1 MNQFMNEEQQKDFV
15 EQYYQSLEV
24 KKEPRKTGSKRD
36 MIYGGIFFFLSLLC
50 ANFFFYGS
58 CGIAFAVVSVCLF
71 GGGLLYLRPN
81 RRGGGVYMGFCVL
94 SYLLCALALVLS
106 DSNLGTFLSIC
117 TMMVHSGITL
127 MEMMS
132 LRKGKRGTFKGV
144 SDWFRTEFGLSFGNI
159 GEVFYALFRKEKA
172 DGTVEKRKI
181 NSVLI
186 GILCAI
192 PVLLMVIP
200 LLMGADG
207 AFEGLMDKLSVDFG
221 KEVPATLIFGFSLF
235 VLFFGQHFGAHSR
248 EHEEQQSGNM
258 RRGVDTAFLV
268 TFFSVIALVYVLYLV
283 SQLAYFF
290 SAFSGLLPK
299 DFTVAEYARRG
310 FFEMFAVCV
319 INLGLLFFALLG
331 AKKKE
336 NGKEP
341 VMIRV
346 LAVFLCLF
354 SLVLIVTAMSKMNL
368 YIQSFGMT
376 YLRILTS
383 VFMIFLCVVFCTMCL
398 WIFVRKIPYMQ
409 VVVITAT
416 VLVLVLSFADPAR
429 VVADYNVKAY
439 QTGKLESIDMAE
451 LGMLASDAVVPYAW
465 ELTEDPTDEVSR
477 RAWGILYYHGLNY
490 GFFENGG
497 DEYSYDWR
505 AFNVTSYRAYRLI
518 LEHREEIYSEACRH
532 GYASYDRVG

>member
-1 MNQFMNEEQQKDFV
+1 
-15 EQYYQSLEV
+15 
-24 KKEPRKTGSKRD
+24 
-36 MIYGGIFFFLSLLC
+36 
-50 ANFFFYGS
+50 
-58 CGIAFAVVSVCLF
+58 
-71 GGGLLYLRPN
+71 
-81 RRGGGVYMGFCVL
+81 
-94 SYLLCALALVLS
+94 
-106 DSNLGTFLSIC
+106 
-117 TMMVHSGITL
+117 
-127 MEMMS
+127 
-132 LRKGKRGTFKGV
+132 
-144 SDWFRTEFGLSFGNI
+144 
-159 GEVFYALFRKEKA
+159 
-172 DGTVEKRKI
+172 
-181 NSVLI
+181 
-186 GILCAI
+186 
-192 PVLLMVIP
+192 
-200 LLMGADG
+200 
-207 AFEGLMDKLSVDFG
+207 
-221 KEVPATLIFGFSLF
+221 
-235 VLFFGQHFGAHSR
+235 
-248 EHEEQQSGNM
+248 M

-268 TFFSVIALVYVLYLV
+268 TFFSMIALVYVLYLV

-331 AKKKE
+331 SKKKE

-354 SLVLIVTAMSKMNL
+354 SLVLIATAMSKMNL
-368 YIQSFGMT
+368 YILSFGMT

-416 VLVLVLSFADPAR
+416 VLVLALSFADPAR

-477 RAWGILYYHGLNY
+477 SAWGILYYHGLNY

-497 DEYSYDWR
+497 EEYSYDWR

-518 LEHREEIYSEACRH
+518 LEHREEIYSEACRR
-532 GYASYDRVG
+532 GYASYDRVD